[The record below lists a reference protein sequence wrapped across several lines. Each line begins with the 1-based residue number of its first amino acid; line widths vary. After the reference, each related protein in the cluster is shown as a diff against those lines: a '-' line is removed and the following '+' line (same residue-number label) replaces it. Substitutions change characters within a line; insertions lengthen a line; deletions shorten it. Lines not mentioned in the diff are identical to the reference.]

1 MEIYQFSDTER
12 FTYTYDEDTRL
23 ADFTGEMYFVQVLLG
38 PHGRYSY
45 ETDTLPEI
53 NAAVL
58 RFEESG
64 LTDSRKSRAVELY
77 AKALGFVGVTKT
89 IRGYSQG
96 EWLDVFIYC
105 KPADVDRLPD
115 FVEEFTKFYRGDVY
129 NVSLEKAKVFTAAD
143 GETVIVWQNVDTLG
157 GFVADDQEK
166 LNEYARD
173 AFAK

>member
-1 MEIYQFSDTER
+1 
-12 FTYTYDEDTRL
+12 
-23 ADFTGEMYFVQVLLG
+23 
-38 PHGRYSY
+38 
-45 ETDTLPEI
+45 
-53 NAAVL
+53 
-58 RFEESG
+58 
-64 LTDSRKSRAVELY
+64 
-77 AKALGFVGVTKT
+77 
-89 IRGYSQG
+89 
-96 EWLDVFIYC
+96 
-105 KPADVDRLPD
+105 LPD

>member
-89 IRGYSQG
+89 IRGY
-96 EWLDVFIYC
+96 
-105 KPADVDRLPD
+105 
-115 FVEEFTKFYRGDVY
+115 
-129 NVSLEKAKVFTAAD
+129 
-143 GETVIVWQNVDTLG
+143 
-157 GFVADDQEK
+157 
-166 LNEYARD
+166 
-173 AFAK
+173 